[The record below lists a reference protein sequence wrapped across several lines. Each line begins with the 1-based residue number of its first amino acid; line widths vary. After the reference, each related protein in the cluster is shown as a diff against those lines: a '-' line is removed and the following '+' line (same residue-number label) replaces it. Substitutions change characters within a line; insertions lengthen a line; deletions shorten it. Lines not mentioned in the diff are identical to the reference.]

1 MTPTLTHLALHV
13 RDLEACIAFY
23 RDFCGMRCVH
33 ERADG
38 EDGAGGRVVWLA
50 EPGREADFI
59 LVLLAGGPGRD
70 QGERDYSHFGFAL
83 ESRAAVDAI
92 AEKARSA
99 GRLIWPPRE
108 EPYPVGYYCGLSDP
122 DGNAVEFSYGQ
133 PLGPGASSG
142 ASSGAPVG
150 ALNTTAEQ
158 AS

>member
-33 ERADG
+33 QRDDG
-38 EDGAGGRVVWLA
+38 EGGTGSRVIWLA

-70 QGERDYSHFGFAL
+70 RDERNYSHFGFAL

-92 AEKARSA
+92 AEKARAA
-99 GRLIWPPRE
+99 GCLIWPPRE

-133 PLGPGASSG
+133 PLGPGASDRVPGETS
-142 ASSGAPVG
+142 
-150 ALNTTAEQ
+150 NTAEVEP